1 MCLGLPSEQP
11 PMPSLTEPPTPPHT
25 QSLSGLSHPAFRV
38 EQDSTLFKEEMDT
51 VLSALQ
57 AFPLTLTSAQCA
69 EYF

>member
-1 MCLGLPSEQP
+1 
-11 PMPSLTEPPTPPHT
+11 MPSLTEPPTPPHT
-25 QSLSGLSHPAFRV
+25 QSLSALSHPASRV

-51 VLSALQ
+51 VLSARQ